1 MSTNKTT
8 SMNEVVALLKERKSI
23 ESVQAREGN
32 ILVIEFK
39 RNRVASLKSLQARL
53 SAFKSASKGRFL
65 VVKGDPAELVQALE
79 SRKSNNT
86 EEVVK
91 ALVEIV
97 EKE

>member
-1 MSTNKTT
+1 M
-8 SMNEVVALLKERKSI
+8 ERVVALLKERKSI

-39 RNRVASLKSLQARL
+39 RNRVAALKSLQERL
-53 SAFKSASKGRFL
+53 KAFKSASKGRFL
-65 VVKGDPAELVQALE
+65 VVKGDPAELIQVLE
-79 SRKSNNT
+79 DRRSNNA